1 MRDVEQRGCYLT
13 GVPLSVH
20 LGGESHAP
28 HLPCVRGS
36 NISNIRHIYLTG
48 EFLINDNFYDIMM
61 TTTACGE
68 SVVAEVKIC
77 NCTLLLYLSDILW
90 YTLPDYNQK
99 SILLLLLN
107 YVSMKKKILIPFSF

>member
-1 MRDVEQRGCYLT
+1 MGCGWGGNLT
-13 GVPLSVH
+13 GFPLYVH

-36 NISNIRHIYLTG
+36 NISNIRYIYLTD
-48 EFLINDNFYDIMM
+48 EFLINDNFYEILMI
-61 TTTACGE
+61 TTTCGE
-68 SVVAEVKIC
+68 SVVGEVKIC

-99 SILLLLLN
+99 SILVLLLSENL
-107 YVSMKKKILIPFSF
+107 LL